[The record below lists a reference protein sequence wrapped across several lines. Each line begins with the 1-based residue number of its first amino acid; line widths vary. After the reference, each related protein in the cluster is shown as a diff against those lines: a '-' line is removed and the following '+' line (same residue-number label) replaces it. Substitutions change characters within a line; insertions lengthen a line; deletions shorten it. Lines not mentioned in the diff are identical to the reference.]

1 MERDRKEDKEKD
13 KDKVKSADTESVTS
27 DNKSATASTKK
38 VKNVKWSPENE
49 LIMVEWCDVAQCY
62 KWLNTRA
69 HAKCSRAHAWFTIPA
84 ITLSTITGTAS
95 FAQSSLPVSM
105 QAYAPAVIGSV
116 NIFIGIL
123 STIQQYLKISELNEA
138 HRVSAISWDKF
149 ARNIRIE
156 LAKDPDERSDAGQFL
171 KICRMEYDRLM
182 ETSPAIEENIVAEFN
197 SVFQGKPGSIERKRF
212 DELRKPDICNTI
224 VTANESRHH
233 WYKDIDHL
241 DKMGEDDILDCFKV
255 KHEEDQ
261 NKLIELVRITREK
274 EEEELSMKRRMSIDA
289 YAHEMKLKADLEKL
303 TKYVSAFED
312 TIGRKPH
319 IDEVISNMTDSV
331 SDDAITHFRSIL

>member
-1 MERDRKEDKEKD
+1 MDKEKE
-13 KDKVKSADTESVTS
+13 KEKEKEKNKTADTESVSS
-27 DNKSATASTKK
+27 DIKSTTPSQKK
-38 VKNVKWSPENE
+38 DKHVKWSPENE

-69 HAKCSRAHAWFTIPA
+69 HAKCSNAHAWFTIPA

-95 FAQSSLPVSM
+95 FAQSSLPANI
-105 QAYAPAVIGSV
+105 QLYAPAVIGSV

-156 LAKDPDERSDAGQFL
+156 LAKDPEERSDAGQFL

-182 ETSPAIEENIVAEFN
+182 ETSPAIKQSIVAEFN
-197 SVFQGKPGSIERKRF
+197 SVFQGKPNSAERKRF

-233 WYKDIDHL
+233 WYKDVEHL
-241 DKMGEDDILDCFKV
+241 DKSNDDDILDCIKM

-261 NKLIELVRITREK
+261 GKLLELVRITREK
-274 EEEELSMKRRMSIDA
+274 DEEESNTKRMMSIDA
-289 YAHEMKLKADLEKL
+289 YTQDMKLKADLEKL
-303 TKYVSAFED
+303 TKYVGAFED
-312 TIGRKPH
+312 TVGRKPH
-319 IDEVISNMTDSV
+319 IDEVFANMKDLVSTDSIV
-331 SDDAITHFRSIL
+331 RFKDIL